1 MYFLSRT
8 ERIAPTVYPGAIM
21 VLFLFVVMLMNLNS
35 DTEPQKNFL
44 VQFAAVISGG
54 ALLLVIIAALKSSAT
69 GLEGITIDYKQSSN
83 IGLLRELGNKLFTD
97 YVFPFEVA
105 SILFLSAIVGAVVL
119 GKRDKEML
127 TIES

>member
-1 MYFLSRT
+1 
-8 ERIAPTVYPGAIM
+8 M

-35 DTEPQKNFL
+35 DTESQKNFL